1 MIIITGTVQL
11 KPESREDAIR
21 LGCEHSAR
29 SRGEPGC
36 LAHNCY
42 VDAEDELRIHFFE
55 KWADEAAVKQHFA
68 VPESRA
74 FVGEISGFASA
85 PPQIEL
91 FAARAVE
98 GTPF

>member
-1 MIIITGTVQL
+1 MIIITGTVRL
-11 KPESREDAIR
+11 KPETREDAVR

-42 VDAEDELRIHFFE
+42 VDAEDELRMHFFE

-68 VPESRA
+68 VPESRT
-74 FVGEISGFASA
+74 FVGTISAFASA
-85 PPQIEL
+85 PPKIGI
-91 FAARAVE
+91 FAAKAIE
-98 GTPF
+98 GAPF